1 MKFII
6 IISNNFDVSTIYYI
20 FYNIYLFYK
29 LHFDKFKE
37 TSKGGDMISTWNYEE
52 MEEEA
57 NSYSEIEMSS
67 LYDSDDEND
76 WTWYF

>member
-1 MKFII
+1 M
-6 IISNNFDVSTIYYI
+6 SRIYYN

-37 TSKGGDMISTWNYEE
+37 TNKGGDVNSTWNYEE

>member
-1 MKFII
+1 M
-6 IISNNFDVSTIYYI
+6 SSIYYI
-20 FYNIYLFYK
+20 FYNNYLFYK

-37 TSKGGDMISTWNYEE
+37 TSKGGDVNSTWNYEE

>member
-1 MKFII
+1 VRL
-6 IISNNFDVSTIYYI
+6 NY
-20 FYNIYLFYK
+20 
-29 LHFDKFKE
+29 
-37 TSKGGDMISTWNYEE
+37 TWNYEE